1 MRGPGN
7 RGDATGGKA
16 RLDALRSA
24 LMVGCTQ
31 SREVNMKPLSWMW
44 MPFAAMTFVVMILGC
59 SSLAF
64 AQDAPSAGGIPP
76 APTGHRQPNA
86 SDVPADDSVQS
97 RGASAG
103 ESPDTFGPELKL
115 LPKLDI
121 KATCRRAQPLSVGEK
136 SAFQSCMDGE
146 VRAQKQLSHK
156 WSSFKAAAR
165 AICTQETR
173 IGGAPS
179 FVELITCLELD
190 QQAAA
195 ARIENSKPL
204 GAPAAP
210 KPPASRRARGA
221 KGA

>member
-1 MRGPGN
+1 
-7 RGDATGGKA
+7 
-16 RLDALRSA
+16 
-24 LMVGCTQ
+24 
-31 SREVNMKPLSWMW
+31 MKRLSWMW
-44 MPFAAMTFVVMILGC
+44 MPFVAMILGC

-64 AQDAPSAGGIPP
+64 AQGAPLAGGIPP

-86 SDVPADDSVQS
+86 SEVPADDSVQG

-103 ESPDTFGPELKL
+103 EIPDTFGPELRL

-121 KATCRRAQPLSVGEK
+121 KATCLRAQPLSAGEK
-136 SAFQSCMDGE
+136 SAYQSCIDDE

-156 WSSFKAAAR
+156 WSSFNAAAR
-165 AICTQETR
+165 ATCTQETR

-190 QQAAA
+190 QQAAE

-204 GAPAAP
+204 GAPATP
-210 KPPASRRARGA
+210 RPSKSRRARGA

>member
-1 MRGPGN
+1 
-7 RGDATGGKA
+7 
-16 RLDALRSA
+16 
-24 LMVGCTQ
+24 
-31 SREVNMKPLSWMW
+31 MKPLSWTW
-44 MPFAAMTFVVMILGC
+44 MPIIAMILGC

-103 ESPDTFGPELKL
+103 ESADTFGPELKL

-136 SAFQSCMDGE
+136 GAYQGCMDGE